1 MPTAVKEEMGLS
13 QYIGYEPTMIGWSKA
28 DHIKFQDWKERQK
41 TGPRPKIVIPKHQKV
56 YKDRKL
62 QLEKEFISK
71 FKLAPGFARQV
82 EIREGQRAR
91 PGDKI
96 IYKRSIGI
104 KRKVARQAIK
114 PIRLKEDYQFTA
126 YKKTKPKTSKGFAK
140 RTKKLTP

>member
-1 MPTAVKEEMGLS
+1 MAGYTLS
-13 QYIGYEPTMIGWSKA
+13 ALEA
-28 DHIKFQDWKERQK
+28 DLRSYTEVDSTVFSGALLGRFIENAEYRLMRDC
-41 TGPRPKIVIPKHQKV
+41 PIDA
-56 YKDRKL
+56 DRKQ
-62 QLEKEFISK
+62 QLEKEFISR

-91 PGDKI
+91 PGDRI
-96 IYKRSIGI
+96 IYKRGIGI

-126 YKKTKPKTSKGFAK
+126 YKKTKPKTPKGFAK